1 MFWVHE
7 NTSKHQLSELN
18 PVTTQVAKE
27 TEVSKFIQA
36 AYVYFGC
43 DFAVHEHLPSRTL
56 KPNYFLLVVV
66 G

>member
-1 MFWVHE
+1 MKMPQ
-7 NTSKHQLSELN
+7 NTNCPNWIQWQ
-18 PVTTQVAKE
+18 PQVAKE

-43 DFAVHEHLPSRTL
+43 GFAVNERLPSRTL